1 MLLTPIRLG
10 AKVRLRDRDAL
21 PPRGIPTTEHDLDHE
36 QEKLLSRL
44 EELQNALYAEHQ
56 RALLVVLQA
65 RDAGGKDG
73 TIRRVFGSLNPQG
86 CAVAPFRRPTDAELA
101 HDYLWRAHLAVPA
114 KGMIG
119 IFNRSHYEDVIV
131 VRVRK
136 LVPAKLWRQR
146 YRQINDFERM
156 LTENGVTILKF
167 FLHISKDEQ
176 RERLIERLK
185 DPTKNWKFNAEDLDD
200 RALWAEY
207 TRGYEDALSKCST
220 PWAPWYV
227 VPGDRKH
234 VRNFLVTQA
243 LVQTLERM
251 KPRYPRAEKKVL
263 ALAKKIV

>member
-1 MLLTPIRLG
+1 MLLTPIRPG
-10 AKVRLRDRDAL
+10 AKVRLRNRDAL
-21 PPRGIPTTEHDLDHE
+21 PPLGITITEHDLDHE
-36 QEKLLSRL
+36 QEKLVSRL
-44 EELQNALYAEHQ
+44 EELQNALYAERQ

-86 CAVAPFRRPTDAELA
+86 CVVTAFRRPTDAELT
-101 HDYLWRAHLAVPA
+101 HDFLWRAHLAVPA

-136 LVPAKLWRQR
+136 LVPAKVWRQR

-207 TRGYEDALSKCST
+207 TRSYEDALSNCST

-227 VPGDRKH
+227 VPGDRKR
-234 VRNFLVTQA
+234 VRNFLVTQV
-243 LVQTLERM
+243 LVETLERM
-251 KPRYPRAEKKVL
+251 KPRYPRAGKRVL

>member
-1 MLLTPIRLG
+1 MLLTPIQPG

-21 PPRGIPTTEHDLDHE
+21 PPRGIPTDQHDLDRD

-44 EELQNALYAEHQ
+44 EELQKALYAEHR

-86 CAVAPFRRPTDAELA
+86 CLVTPFKRPTDNELA
-101 HDYLWRAHLAVPA
+101 HDFLWRVHLAVPS

-136 LVPAKLWRQR
+136 LVPAKVWRRR
-146 YRQINDFERM
+146 YQQINDFERM

-167 FLHISKDEQ
+167 FLHISKEEQ
-176 RERLIERLK
+176 RERLVERLK
-185 DPTKNWKFNAEDLDD
+185 DRTKNWKFNADDLED
-200 RALWAEY
+200 RALWSRLTRCYEY
-207 TRGYEDALSKCST
+207 ARSNFST

-227 VPGDRKH
+227 VPGDKKH

-243 LVQTLERM
+243 LVETLDQMR
-251 KPRYPRAEKKVL
+251 PRYPRASKEVL

>member
-1 MLLTPIRLG
+1 MLLTPIRPG

-21 PPRGIPTTEHDLDHE
+21 PPRGTPTSEHDLDHE

-44 EELQNALYAEHQ
+44 EEVQNALYAEHR
-56 RALLVVLQA
+56 RAVLVVLQA

-86 CAVAPFRRPTDAELA
+86 CVVTAFKRPTDLELA
-101 HDYLWRAHLAVPA
+101 HDYLWRAHLAVPP
-114 KGMIG
+114 KGIIG

-136 LVPAKLWRQR
+136 LVPAKVWRQR

-167 FLHISKDEQ
+167 FLHISKEEQ
-176 RERLIERLK
+176 RERLVERLK
-185 DPTKNWKFNAEDLDD
+185 EPKKNWKFNAGDLDD
-200 RALWAEY
+200 RALWTEY
-207 TRGYEDALSKCST
+207 TRSYEDALSKCST
-220 PWAPWYV
+220 PWAPWCI

-243 LVQTLERM
+243 LVETLKRM
-251 KPRYPRAEKKVL
+251 KPRYPTAEKEVL
-263 ALAKKIV
+263 RLAKK